1 VLVLSRRTGE
11 SIVIG
16 TDIVVTVLDVKG
28 DQVRIG
34 IAAPR
39 EVRVHREELVRQ
51 LEAEN
56 TGAAGSSERAR
67 ALVARLP
74 AGARRPEG
82 LARRQG
88 MPPRLG
94 GTRRPDGPGDDDAG
108 SPPSS

>member
-1 VLVLSRRTGE
+1 MLVLSRRTGE

-16 TDIVVTVLDVKG
+16 SDIVVTVLDVKG

-56 TGAAGSSERAR
+56 TGAAGSSERAK

-74 AGARRPEG
+74 AAARRPEG
-82 LARRQG
+82 LPARG
-88 MPPRLG
+88 VPPRLG
-94 GTRRPDGPGDDDAG
+94 GSRGPDAPDPRDPGA
-108 SPPSS
+108 PPPA